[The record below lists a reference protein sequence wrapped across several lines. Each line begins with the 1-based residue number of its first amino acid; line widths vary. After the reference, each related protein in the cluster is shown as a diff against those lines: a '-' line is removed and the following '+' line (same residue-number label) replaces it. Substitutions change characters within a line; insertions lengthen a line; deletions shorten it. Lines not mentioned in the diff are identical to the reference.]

1 MEPLAIA
8 DKLKKKFPDDVL
20 DIVEARKQVGVILRR
35 DHIVEICG
43 WLHDDPDLLFDHLLG
58 LCGVDYRPKGR
69 GFEVVYNLY
78 SIHNRHMIR
87 LRADIPEDECWLDS
101 VIPVWR
107 GADWHERECYDLLGI
122 EFRGHPDLRR
132 ILLPEDWQG
141 HPLRK
146 DYPLSPTKKTEWQG
160 YEELKELSKALR
172 VHGFQQESSNSK
184 TAQHLV
190 KEAGNGGT

>member
-8 DKLKKKFPDDVL
+8 DKLKSKFPDDVL
-20 DIVEARKQVGVILRR
+20 DIVESCKQVSVIVRR
-35 DHIVEICG
+35 DDIVEICG
-43 WLHDDPDLLFDHLLG
+43 WLHDNPYMLFNHLLD

-78 SIHNRHMIR
+78 SITHRHMIR
-87 LRADIPEDECWLDS
+87 LRADIPADDCWLDS
-101 VIPVWR
+101 VTPVWR
-107 GADWHERECYDLLGI
+107 GADWHERECYDLVGI

-146 DYPLSPTKKTEWQG
+146 NYPLRLTRDKEWKG
-160 YEELKELSKALR
+160 YEELKTLAKSLE
-172 VHGFQQESSNSK
+172 VHGFHQEGSISA
-184 TAQHLV
+184 TTQPLM
-190 KEAGNGGT
+190 KEDGNVGT